1 MSWRAAAWRT
11 PSPLEASTSS
21 TWCGWLGVEWGGGWR
36 GKEAWLEAQR
46 HAVRASRFWLGC
58 RRVQRAVHL
67 VLPPF
72 PTDLLPSSFLP
83 TLQVGT
89 LEYMA
94 PEVLLGAP
102 ASFASDIFALAVTV
116 NELATGMF
124 PYSDCTRDNPLAHTV
139 LEMGYGRQELAAAVA
154 AEGLRPT
161 LHPCTPPALAA
172 LLQACWERQPEARP
186 IAAAVAEQLAALAAE
201 AAAEAA
207 VPSGASPAPAV
218 PTPAPAAGRLLPPPQ
233 QPLWHGDSG
242 AEDEEMVDAEAA
254 EAGTAG
260 GIPSS
265 SCAGG
270 LGGGSPTA
278 VASPA
283 NSSPSSSATGS
294 LPCWL
299 AGSPQQ
305 QQQQQHGAPQQGA
318 AQQQVQQVQVGT
330 FLTPGKRDAM
340 EDAVVVLHDV
350 GAALGAP
357 GCTAVGMFDGHRGGA
372 AADYLTA
379 HMQRHLVE
387 RLGSSD
393 SAPTA
398 LAGALADADV
408 AFRAEQ
414 DAAWAERL
422 ARMGAAAAGPRPAP
436 GATATLLLL
445 YPAAAAQQG
454 AQQQQQM
461 LAVANLGDSRA
472 VLCRGGQ
479 VRGC

>member
-1 MSWRAAAWRT
+1 
-11 PSPLEASTSS
+11 
-21 TWCGWLGVEWGGGWR
+21 
-36 GKEAWLEAQR
+36 
-46 HAVRASRFWLGC
+46 
-58 RRVQRAVHL
+58 
-67 VLPPF
+67 
-72 PTDLLPSSFLP
+72 
-83 TLQVGT
+83 
-89 LEYMA
+89 MA

-102 ASFASDIFALAVTV
+102 ASCASDIFALAVTV
-116 NELATGMF
+116 NELATGVF

-161 LHPCTPPALAA
+161 LHPGTPPALAA

-186 IAAAVAEQLAALAAE
+186 VAAAVAEQLATLTAE
-201 AAAEAA
+201 AAAAAA
-207 VPSGASPAPAV
+207 VPSGVSPAPAV
-218 PTPAPAAGRLLPPPQ
+218 PTPAPAAGRVVAPPQ
-233 QPLWHGDSG
+233 RPRWHGDSG

-254 EAGTAG
+254 EAATAG

-265 SCAGG
+265 SCTGG
-270 LGGGSPTA
+270 LDGSSPTA

-283 NSSPSSSATGS
+283 SSSPSSSATGS

-305 QQQQQHGAPQQGA
+305 QQQQQQVGAPQQGA
-318 AQQQVQQVQVGT
+318 AQQRLQQVQVGT

-350 GAALGAP
+350 GAALGAA
-357 GCTAVGMFDGHRGGA
+357 GCTAVGMFDGHRGSA

-393 SAPTA
+393 SAPAA

-422 ARMGAAAAGPRPAP
+422 ARMGTAAAGPRPAP

-445 YPAAAAQQG
+445 YSAAAAQQG

-472 VLCRGGQ
+472 VLCRDGQ
-479 VRGC
+479 VGGC